1 MNNQRHAI
9 ILLKIGLSFV
19 FLYTAFHGLYSPELY
34 AVWVP
39 SRVAYAMGP
48 YLNFFLYGF
57 FLLEFFLALF
67 VFSKTWSSRV
77 AIVMAFLLIIITAM
91 NYAKLDILFRNIGL
105 ICMALAL
112 YVIQKK

>member
-1 MNNQRHAI
+1 MNNQRYTI

-34 AVWVP
+34 AIWVP

-48 YLNFFLYGF
+48 HLNFLLYGF
-57 FLLEFFLALF
+57 FLFEFFLALF
-67 VFSKTWSSRV
+67 VFSKTWSSR
-77 AIVMAFLLIIITAM
+77 AALAMALLLAMITAM
-91 NYAKLDILFRNIGL
+91 NYFKIDILFRNIGL